1 MPKKM
6 NEKVSNMNANE
17 PNKAHPFTYAT
28 TTSYGDAAKMSDN
41 KPNKGHFSDFLPKT
55 NGEYLTS
62 DNVAINKDLLQEKAM
77 KDLNARM
84 DIFGQPLLSIHHD
97 PDSKTNDLSERVG
110 RLEYELNA
118 AQEQIKHL
126 TFN

>member
-17 PNKAHPFTYAT
+17 
-28 TTSYGDAAKMSDN
+28 
-41 KPNKGHFSDFLPKT
+41 PNKGHFSDFLPKT

-77 KDLNARM
+77 KDLNARISTIIADPKITDKRGYFLSNYGSYLKTLGSM
-84 DIFGQPLLSIHHD
+84 EQNSLLSKFPVMGFDKFQNI
-97 PDSKTNDLSERVG
+97 G
-110 RLEYELNA
+110 RNIG
-118 AQEQIKHL
+118 QK
-126 TFN
+126 